1 MSQARRSHRRELP
14 AAGTGGAAKA
24 GGAGEKRFKGVLTD
38 FPAQRDRWFAF
49 RTERLRQA
57 AREWLEENG
66 VEASGLLN

>member
-1 MSQARRSHRRELP
+1 
-14 AAGTGGAAKA
+14 
-24 GGAGEKRFKGVLTD
+24 VLTD